1 MGLRSYT
8 TPADG
13 ANGSLLISESQ
24 KGDAENQGAQMD
36 QKWHNVGGLML
47 TMHRT

>member
-13 ANGSLLISESQ
+13 AEGSLLISESQ
-24 KGDAENQGAQMD
+24 KGDAENQGPNGPKGAQ
-36 QKWHNVGGLML
+36 
-47 TMHRT
+47 HRWSYADNA